1 MIGAGTA
8 HETAREGYRFMQTE
22 QTAPAL
28 DLGGTGKQKELARR
42 LFRIFEARGRFF
54 SSNAPIRISLAQ
66 LTEFMQQQEPD
77 HANWAKDI
85 DAALTASKNVFQREE
100 LDDDTVFTTTRT
112 GRLPDEIED
121 SDQRHTLGKRF
132 ATPEPKR
139 AIPPTRRLSPSRP
152 TPSFIESTLP
162 PTEPSISRAYPS
174 LAADDSYTVV
184 PTTLPT
190 FVEPL
195 APVEEEAETD
205 TVIEEEPIVTPAAA
219 ATGETVNV
227 ASASESE
234 IADAIRESLSQEM
247 SVARWGDLWMMEDR
261 VQRFSRGDLRRFE
274 DFLREQGGIATDE
287 EIVQDILGARSN
299 SPEFAGIRF
308 ALNYRLSRETR
319 EFEYVGTATAGVWS
333 LSNQPSIGTTR
344 RKPSEI
350 GQDYRFLLD
359 YRTPDE
365 GLEEGIIEHV
375 VSFYEYTFGVLPLD
389 ANLATLLPMAGFAD
403 QRAARITFESP
414 QTNETIV
421 TELRF
426 PTSNRGGFVAG
437 LEQFFADNLVPGA
450 VLTIERT
457 DRPNHFLLEYF
468 QVSGEDRKL
477 LYLDERKGKYAFRS
491 TTYYCATQ
499 DEFLLTEGR
508 FPKLAD
514 AKPLDD
520 RVRRR
525 PDQVVQATFE
535 RIGENTGTK
544 DTPSYAAGFSDV
556 LAATNVERPI
566 SAEYLRDILTSGTYP
581 EFSAD
586 ESSEDVYVYQPSS

>member
-1 MIGAGTA
+1 
-8 HETAREGYRFMQTE
+8 MQTE
-22 QTAPAL
+22 QTAPTL
-28 DLGGTGKQKELARR
+28 DLGGTKKQKELASR
-42 LFRIFEARGRFF
+42 LFRVFEGRGRFF
-54 SSNAPIRISLAQ
+54 SNNAPIRLTLEQ
-66 LTEFMQQQEPD
+66 LSEFMQEQEPD
-77 HANWAKDI
+77 HADWAKDI
-85 DAALTASKNVFQREE
+85 DTALTASTNVFVREE
-100 LDDDTVFTTTRT
+100 QEGEVVFMTTRT
-112 GRLPDEIED
+112 GRVPSLTANV
-121 SDQRHTLGKRF
+121 DQAHTLGKRF

-139 AIPPTRRLSPSRP
+139 AIPPTRRIIPSRS
-152 TPSFIESTLP
+152 TPSFIDSTLP
-162 PTEPSISRAYPS
+162 PTEPSISRAYPP
-174 LAADDSYTVV
+174 LTDDSYTVV

-190 FVEPL
+190 FVE
-195 APVEEEAETD
+195 APTSVEDEILVEAPSPF
-205 TVIEEEPIVTPAAA
+205 EPITTQPVSPAGGTLDLAGASDDEIAAA
-219 ATGETVNV
+219 
-227 ASASESE
+227 
-234 IADAIRESLSQEM
+234 IQESLGQEL

-274 DFLREQGGIATDE
+274 DFLREQGGISTDE
-287 EIVQDILGARSN
+287 EIVQDILGIRSN
-299 SPEFAGIRF
+299 APDFPGTRF
-308 ALNYRLSRETR
+308 ALNFRLSRETR

-350 GQDYRFLLD
+350 GQDYRYLLD

-365 GLEEGIIEHV
+365 GLEEGIVEHV
-375 VSFYEYTFGVLPLD
+375 LSFYEYSYGVLPLD
-389 ANLATLLPMAGFAD
+389 ANLATLLPEPGFAD

-414 QTNETIV
+414 QTGETIV

-437 LEQFFADNLVPGA
+437 LELFFADNLVPGA

-477 LYLDERKGKYAFRS
+477 LHLDERKGKYAFRS

-499 DEFLLTEGR
+499 DDFLLTEGR

-525 PDQVVQATFE
+525 PDQVVQTTFE
-535 RIGENTGTK
+535 RVGE
-544 DTPSYAAGFSDV
+544 SAGSSDAPRYLASFSDL
-556 LAATNVERPI
+556 LAAANVERPI

-581 EFSAD
+581 EFSVD
-586 ESSEDVYVYQPSS
+586 ESSEDVYAYQPV